1 MQIPDQVDEKYP
13 LARLTTIKTGGAA
26 DFFASVEDEE
36 QVVSL
41 LAWADSEGLT
51 VGVIGSGS
59 NLLVADEGVQGLV
72 LKLDG
77 NLAAIEQLRNRLI
90 CGGGARLPQVSAR
103 AASLGLSGIEFGV
116 SIPGTVGG
124 AVKMNAN
131 AYGGQL
137 SDTLEYA
144 QVASSSGIQK
154 RLPGDLDFG
163 YRSSNIGSDEIV
175 IRASFA
181 LESAASEEVKKTL
194 ESMRSSRREAQPSGI
209 KTFGSTF
216 KNPEDEKAQ
225 GQKAGQLI
233 EAAGCKGLN
242 VGGAKVSEKH
252 ANFIENT
259 GDATTEDVLSV
270 MGETRDRVKDKFG
283 VKLEPEVQ
291 FIGRSA
297 TATRLWENDSSS

>member
-1 MQIPDQVDEKYP
+1 MQIPEYVEENYP

-26 DFFASVEDEE
+26 EFFASVADEE
-36 QVVSL
+36 RVAAL
-41 LAWADSEGLT
+41 LAWADSEGQA

-72 LKLDG
+72 IKLDG
-77 NLAAIEQLRNRLI
+77 KLAAIEQLKNRLI

-103 AASLGLSGIEFGV
+103 AASCGLSGIEFGV

-137 SDTLEYA
+137 SDSLEWA
-144 QVASSSGIQK
+144 QIASPSGIQK
-154 RLPGDLDFG
+154 KEPGELDFG
-163 YRSSNIGSDEIV
+163 YRSSNIGRDEIV

-181 LESAASEEVKKTL
+181 LKDADREEVKKTL
-194 ESMRSSRREAQPSGI
+194 ESMRASRREAQPSGI

-216 KNPEDEKAQ
+216 KNPEGENAH
-225 GQKAGQLI
+225 GRSAGQLI
-233 EAAGCKGLN
+233 EAAGCKGLS
-242 VGGAKVSEKH
+242 VGSARVSEKH

-259 GDATTEDVLSV
+259 GDATTDEVLSV
-270 MGETRDRVKDKFG
+270 MGETCDRVKEKFG

-291 FIGRSA
+291 FVGKSA
-297 TATRLWENDSSS
+297 KADRLWGNDSSS